1 MINNLK
7 AISSYF
13 IPGLNMIPRLPIVT
27 ARTCT
32 KCFSTRTNVPSYT
45 PLLEMVATRQTQA
58 RRSVLVQV
66 KGPNSGSDLASYC
79 QDMFGKVSGLY
90 YFNNTVSKNF
100 TDFFIVEFDS
110 EESVGQVMRLAQHQD
125 SEGGTGGIKPV
136 PVYSPFLW
144 FQGVQGVK
152 NSTMRSDCDV
162 KIDLGEKRSVNT
174 LQQVMNM
181 SCVSEQMYHLWNMNN
196 MTDTSLR
203 LRFLVCRQI
212 ELAISGMFP
221 NAQVLPFGSAI
232 NGFGTCTSDQDMI
245 LVLDKVRE
253 VPEEVA
259 DRLVFQAKGAVY
271 GNWRDQVQRYCEEVA
286 DIMQKFLPG
295 CQDVQ
300 RILNAR
306 VPIIKYFHQF
316 AGLECDLS
324 MSSSSGLHMSCLL
337 HLWGDMDWRVRP
349 LVTTVRRWASSRG
362 LVKQVRPTH
371 FFTNF
376 TLTMLVVCYLQQ
388 VHSMLPSMNN
398 LVDRSSSKDFFVCED
413 GIDIQFLHNIS
424 GHKEQLNSCF
434 SSDISLSDLFLG
446 FLNFYSVFDFYSL
459 ALCPISGSSKPK
471 EKSWRNSSA
480 MDLINPLEPDLNV
493 SYNVNNRALDIFQ
506 SRCREDSV
514 KMQKLRQVEDGGE
527 SNNEGLF
534 WLFDGK
540 NASPPRAKYSIPRIE
555 SIGLKKEVDMN
566 EQSEPKKTVRINS
579 GERMKPGSRSKQQEY
594 MGEETKISLKDLF
607 HNNHAT
613 YTEQNEQKSPG
624 VDVLKDEKRVQNL
637 KAKYLRSRDT
647 KAFDYKV

>member
-7 AISSYF
+7 AISSCF
-13 IPGLNMIPRLPIVT
+13 IPGLSMIPRLPIIT
-27 ARTCT
+27 ARSCT

-58 RRSVLVQV
+58 RKSVLVQV
-66 KGPNSGSDLASYC
+66 KGPNSGLDLASYC

-100 TDFFIVEFDS
+100 TDFFIVEFDC
-110 EESVGQVMRLAQHQD
+110 EESVGKVMRLAQHQD
-125 SEGGTGGIKPV
+125 SEDGTGGIKPV

-152 NSTMRSDCDV
+152 NSTVRNDCEV
-162 KIDLGEKRSVNT
+162 KIDLAQNGSVKT

-181 SCVSEQMYHLWNMNN
+181 SSVSEQMYHLWNMNY

-203 LRFLVCRQI
+203 LRFLVCRQL

-232 NGFGTCTSDQDMI
+232 NGFGTCSSDQDMI

-253 VPEEVA
+253 EQEEVA

-300 RILNAR
+300 KILHAR

-388 VHSMLPSMNN
+388 VHSMLPSLNK
-398 LVDRSSSKDFFVCED
+398 LVERSSSTDFFVCED

-434 SSDISLSDLFLG
+434 SSPIPLSDLLLG
-446 FLNFYSVFDFYSL
+446 FLNFYSVFDFSSL

-471 EKSWRNSSA
+471 QKSWRNSSA

-493 SYNVNNRALDIFQ
+493 SYNVNLRALDMFQ
-506 SRCREDSV
+506 NRCREDSV
-514 KMQKLRQVEDGGE
+514 KLQILLEAGDGGE
-527 SNNEGLF
+527 IKQGGLF

-540 NASPPRAKYSIPRIE
+540 NAPPPKANFSIPRIE
-555 SIGLKKEVDMN
+555 TIGLKKEVEMK
-566 EQSEPKKTVRINS
+566 EKSESKKTVGMNS
-579 GERMKPGSRSKQQEY
+579 GEGKKLDSRSKQRGNNGVKSQ
-594 MGEETKISLKDLF
+594 ISLKKLF
-607 HNNHAT
+607 PDERVYIEEKIT
-613 YTEQNEQKSPG
+613 T
-624 VDVLKDEKRVQNL
+624 VDVLSDEKRVQNL